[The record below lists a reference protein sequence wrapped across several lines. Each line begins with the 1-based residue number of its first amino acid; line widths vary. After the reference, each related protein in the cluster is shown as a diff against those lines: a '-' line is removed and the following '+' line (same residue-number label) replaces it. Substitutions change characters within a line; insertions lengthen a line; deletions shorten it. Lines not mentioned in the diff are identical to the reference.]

1 MTRDQLAI
9 LRKAITAATT
19 DDRKAVFQALR
30 AEFPIHSLEK
40 EWQASAE
47 LILEAIARANDLTKR
62 GVRGVITEAAFHQ
75 SVVVPLTAKGWR
87 DETPPGNHPFDFL
100 LTDSI
105 GSLKIQVKMQRKAAG
120 ALMHWKSNKEFFV
133 AETQKTRTGK
143 SSTGQDTRPY
153 RFGEFDILAVSMQPS
168 TGKWE
173 DFLYTVGNWLIP
185 RVQNKKLIRVF
196 QPIPGASNDDWCE
209 DVATAIQWVR
219 SGRSK
224 TIFKPPT
231 IP

>member
-47 LILEAIARANDLTKR
+47 LILEAIAR
-62 GVRGVITEAAFHQ
+62 Q

-224 TIFKPPT
+224 TIFEPPT